1 MRENSGNAAFITI
14 ARVVKVQGRVGEVA
28 AELHTDFPERFEQ
41 RRTLYAWNAEG
52 KIERR
57 ELHLEEYWPHKG
69 GIVFKFEGVDSIE
82 EAETLLGS
90 EIQIPAEERA
100 ELEQGAC
107 YVSELLGCLVVE
119 VSGEPRDVG
128 RVVDVN
134 FGAGTAPLLI
144 VKDEALMA
152 ETQQTPPLREQAHE
166 GGKEFMIPFVESF
179 TKKLD
184 LKGKLI
190 EMKLPEGLLELDAP
204 LSAGK
209 RDRQAQGSDRQR
221 S

>member
-1 MRENSGNAAFITI
+1 MADGAGEAAFITI
-14 ARVVKVQGRVGEVA
+14 ARVMKVQGRVGEVL

-41 RRTLYAWNAEG
+41 RRRLFAWQG
-52 KIERR
+52 SGERR

-69 GIVFKFEGVDSIE
+69 GMVLKFEGVDSIE
-82 EAETLLGS
+82 AAETLLRW

-100 ELEQGAC
+100 ELEEGAC
-107 YVSELLGCLVVE
+107 YVSELLGCLVVNADA
-119 VSGEPRDVG
+119 VKAGEAEGEVG

-134 FGAGTAPLLI
+134 FGAGAAPLLI
-144 VKDEALMA
+144 VKN
-152 ETQQTPPLREQAHE
+152 E

-184 LKGKLI
+184 LKGKRI
-190 EMKLPEGLLELDAP
+190 EMQLPEGMLELDAP

-209 RDRQAQGSDRQR
+209 KERPPAAKG
-221 S
+221 